1 MTKKMELREE
11 MVMDFSAVNTVWVL
25 VGAALVFFMQAGF
38 FILESGLTRA
48 KNAGNIIMKNLMD
61 FCIGTPIFW
70 IIGFGIMFGSSSA
83 IFGGI
88 DLFTRGDYSAVTPDG
103 VPFYAFFIFQ
113 TVFCATAA
121 TIVSGAMAE
130 RTDFKAYCI
139 YSAIISL
146 IVYPVSGHW
155 IWGGGWLSELGF
167 HDFAGSCAVHM
178 VGGMAALIGA
188 AVLGP
193 RIGKYDKNGKPRAIL
208 GHNLTM
214 AALGV
219 FILWFCWFGF
229 NGGSTVAME
238 GLTNAADGSEMTMGA
253 LAGSVFSTTNMAA
266 AVATVTTMLFTWIR
280 YKKPDVSMSLNGTLA
295 GLVIVT
301 ASTDCI
307 DMYGAAIEGIIA
319 GIAVVLVIEFID
331 KVCKVDDPV
340 GAVGVHFA
348 NGLLGTICVGLF
360 STGQNGVGAGLFYGG
375 GFKQLGIQ
383 LLGVVTVCAWVG
395 VTMIIVFEVLKHTIG
410 LRVPA
415 DIEIKGLDYA
425 EHGLASAYSGFEFA
439 ANDLTIASD
448 DEIEVFGSEKMEN
461 AVPAVVKTS
470 PEKENKITKVEIL
483 AKQSKFEKLKKAMN
497 DIGVTGMTVTQV
509 LGCGT
514 QKGAPEYYRG
524 VEVDMQLLPKIQVEM
539 VVSKVPVADVI
550 DAARKALYTGH
561 IGDGKIF
568 VYDVEDVVKVRT
580 GETGYDALQGADD

>member
-1 MTKKMELREE
+1 
-11 MVMDFSAVNTVWVL
+11 MDFSAVNTVWVL

-38 FILESGLTRA
+38 CILESGLTRA

-229 NGGSTVAME
+229 NCGSTTAATYNLGDIAMT
-238 GLTNAADGSEMTMGA
+238 TNLAAAAATLVTLIVTWVRYGKPDISMTMNGA
-253 LAGSVFSTTNMAA
+253 LAGLVAITASCDVVNDYEAIIIG
-266 AVATVTTMLFTWIR
+266 AVAGVVVVF
-280 YKKPDVSMSLNGTLA
+280 
-295 GLVIVT
+295 
-301 ASTDCI
+301 
-307 DMYGAAIEGIIA
+307 
-319 GIAVVLVIEFID
+319 AVEFFD
-331 KVCKVDDPV
+331 KVVKIDDPV
-340 GAVGVHFA
+340 GAISVHGVCGA
-348 NGLLGTICVGLF
+348 LGTLF
-360 STGQNGVGAGLFYGG
+360 TGIFGEGCNFLTQLIGFVAVAAYTLVLAFLLF
-375 GFKQLGIQ
+375 FI
-383 LLGVVTVCAWVG
+383 
-395 VTMIIVFEVLKHTIG
+395 LKKTIG
-410 LRVPA
+410 LRVTEKE
-415 DIEIKGLDYA
+415 EIDGLDMH
-425 EHGLASAYSGFEFA
+425 EHGCSAY
-439 ANDLTIASD
+439 AN
-448 DEIEVFGSEKMEN
+448 FH
-461 AVPAVVKTS
+461 
-470 PEKENKITKVEIL
+470 
-483 AKQSKFEKLKKAMN
+483 FHN
-497 DIGVTGMTVTQV
+497 D
-509 LGCGT
+509 
-514 QKGAPEYYRG
+514 K
-524 VEVDMQLLPKIQVEM
+524 
-539 VVSKVPVADVI
+539 
-550 DAARKALYTGH
+550 
-561 IGDGKIF
+561 
-568 VYDVEDVVKVRT
+568 
-580 GETGYDALQGADD
+580 